1 MFNEESLKLGS
12 SLVQMTEGTLNIEN
26 LERRP
31 KESSTDSDQS
41 LAFWKFEAK
50 SRDSQISELNGKLQ
64 ALNQNILTLKAQTNA
79 LSKELGYS
87 RSKNYD
93 LDVECYLLKEQ
104 LDSKDKEIEKLKLEL
119 DLFQSNEKNW
129 QKIIEENIK
138 FKTKNQELIGKIG
151 KLENFYKN
159 LGKEEN
165 FCQKW
170 QSPKKND
177 QINLKEDFV
186 KNRKKMKKKSLNE
199 DWMHRGNKREKQFSL
214 EKLRIPMSYQA
225 SLSPGKTDRL
235 VVSSNNVVED
245 LMLILEV
252 ESVKEVLQKVLNLK
266 NNCKNFNKLQ
276 KFFDSLSKLIIE
288 CSPEN
293 TYTKPPTLKQVW
305 KWITTLL
312 EDYMKL
318 KTTQS
323 LKNSE

>member
-1 MFNEESLKLGS
+1 
-12 SLVQMTEGTLNIEN
+12 
-26 LERRP
+26 
-31 KESSTDSDQS
+31 
-41 LAFWKFEAK
+41 
-50 SRDSQISELNGKLQ
+50 
-64 ALNQNILTLKAQTNA
+64 
-79 LSKELGYS
+79 
-87 RSKNYD
+87 
-93 LDVECYLLKEQ
+93 
-104 LDSKDKEIEKLKLEL
+104 
-119 DLFQSNEKNW
+119 
-129 QKIIEENIK
+129 
-138 FKTKNQELIGKIG
+138 
-151 KLENFYKN
+151 
-159 LGKEEN
+159 
-165 FCQKW
+165 
-170 QSPKKND
+170 
-177 QINLKEDFV
+177 
-186 KNRKKMKKKSLNE
+186 MKKKSLNE